1 MSCRSVVCL
10 SVCVSHDCEPCKN
23 GWTDRDAVCR
33 VGQKIHISDG
43 GRRLA
48 PAGEDDE
55 STLSWRRCSV
65 MSNYCDHLSY
75 CVIGLHINFLAFITD
90 RVSEENNKFG
100 RVRPF
105 VWFHSSFCTNWP
117 LTLILARVWVYND
130 RRPELK
136 IKVIGQ
142 GQGLRYIRRPTCIQ
156 IYIAPKSWEQIWGA
170 GIGWLDVKADWKRW
184 KFRWRLKVGR
194 VSMERMFACR

>member
-1 MSCRSVVCL
+1 MHSVDTVYSYACLVVPWSVCL
-10 SVCVSHDCEPCKN
+10 SVLVTTVNPAKTDEP
-23 GWTDRDAVCR
+23 TEMPFAVKL
-33 VGQKIHISDG
+33 VWAKKSTSDG

-105 VWFHSSFCTNWP
+105 V
-117 LTLILARVWVYND
+117 
-130 RRPELK
+130 
-136 IKVIGQ
+136 
-142 GQGLRYIRRPTCIQ
+142 
-156 IYIAPKSWEQIWGA
+156 
-170 GIGWLDVKADWKRW
+170 
-184 KFRWRLKVGR
+184 
-194 VSMERMFACR
+194 